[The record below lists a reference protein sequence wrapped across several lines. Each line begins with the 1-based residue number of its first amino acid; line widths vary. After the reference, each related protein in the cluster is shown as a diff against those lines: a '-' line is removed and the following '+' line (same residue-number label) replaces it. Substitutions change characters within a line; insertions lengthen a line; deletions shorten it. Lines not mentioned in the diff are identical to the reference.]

1 MLGAYNVMPE
11 PRHVPLSVLRDLGID
26 PAVVLD
32 HVSGTTPTIRDE
44 AVQLPPYAAVWLTA

>member
-1 MLGAYNVMPE
+1 
-11 PRHVPLSVLRDLGID
+11 
-26 PAVVLD
+26 VVLD